1 MQGPVTLLCFLTG
14 ANLVS
19 SSFLRGPAMKIQEE
33 KRNSSAQI
41 PWEIILTSLEDG
53 VIVVGPQ
60 GKLSF
65 FNQAAEMITDLSA
78 SQILQQPFARL
89 FKRNPWLIDLVKKSQ
104 SPQQGSTRGEG
115 DISTQGGRR
124 VPVSLTISPLRDR
137 YGRSLGSVVLLRDL
151 THRKEREEDL
161 KRADR
166 LAMLGTSAAGLAHE
180 KIGR

>member
-1 MQGPVTLLCFLTG
+1 MQGQVTILCFLPG

-41 PWEIILTSLEDG
+41 SWENILTSLEDG
-53 VIVVGPQ
+53 VIVVDPQ

-89 FKRNPWLIDLVKKSQ
+89 FKRNPWLIDMVKKSQ

-115 DISTQGGRR
+115 DIFTQGGRR

-137 YGRSLGSVVLLRDL
+137 YGRSSGSVVLLRDL
-151 THRKEREEDL
+151 THRKEMEEDL

-166 LAMLGTSAAGLAHE
+166 LE
-180 KIGR
+180 IGRASCRER